1 MGQTVRCMASFGG
14 QTGEGNAQLE
24 TDELRF
30 RGAFRLIIPL
40 SQVSAAV
47 ARDDL
52 LEVTF
57 PAGTATFALG
67 RQAPVWAAKILHPP
81 TLFDKLGVKPGLRA
95 AVVGLPDKDFR
106 AGLATHGVDVAHADT
121 IEDVQRK
128 RDQPAEGK
136 GGDAATDRCLGCCS
150 VPGDLL
156 AMGRVAIQAPHNNGR
171 RPDLIFYGAAALAD
185 LDGIGALAS
194 GLPPQGALW
203 VVYPKGRKDI
213 RESDVLGAGRAA
225 GLHDVKVARFSDT
238 HTALKF
244 VIPVQR
250 R

>member
-1 MGQTVRCMASFGG
+1 VGQTVRCMASFAG
-14 QTGEGNAQLE
+14 QSGEGNAQLE

-47 ARDDL
+47 AGDDL

-57 PAGTATFALG
+57 PAGTATFVLG
-67 RQAPVWAAKILHPP
+67 RQAPTWAARILHPP
-81 TLFDKLGVKPGLRA
+81 TLFDKLGVKPGLKA
-95 AVVGLPDKDFR
+95 AVVGLVDKDFH

-121 IEDVQRK
+121 IDGVHGE
-128 RDQPAEGK
+128 RDGRGGGA
-136 GGDAATDRCLGCCS
+136 GGDAD
-150 VPGDLL
+150 D
-156 AMGRVAIQAPHNNGR
+156 GR

-185 LDGIGALAS
+185 LDGIGVLA
-194 GLPPQGALW
+194 GAMPPQGALW

-225 GLHDVKVARFSDT
+225 GLHDVKVARFSET

-244 VIPVQR
+244 VIPSR
-250 R
+250 RR